1 MKSSFFILGMLGF
14 LLGSLSH
21 ADQSASVA
29 SEPSIG
35 LAEVFAAALDAN
47 PTLQIARSKLD
58 VGRAQRSQSTAQLLP
73 QISAGA
79 SLSENDQRNLEVS
92 VPDNEFT
99 GEKYNIQ
106 LQQVLF
112 NWQVFA
118 SRKRASYIVDQRESE
133 YFDALGML
141 LSDTS
146 ERYFSVLAA
155 EDKRALIAAERETLS
170 EQLKQAELRYERKLI
185 KITDLY
191 EVRSRLAMIRT
202 DEIDAESEVALA
214 KEALWEV
221 SGLEIER
228 LRPLSATV
236 QFPEISGNLDLWVE
250 RAMSDSRQLRARD
263 FALKAANASISERRG
278 AHYPTVSLVASRQKS
293 DIGYENS
300 QADKRM
306 STYYGVNVS
315 VPIFSG
321 GSSSAKVRE
330 AYHMAEMARSEHELV
345 RREVVRRTR
354 AAFLSANSNLKRIDA
369 AKVAVE
375 AATASSKAMKRGF
388 QLGTVTVI
396 DVFDALRQEFRAQ
409 RDLQQ
414 AKYAY
419 IHAMLSLK
427 KEAGSISQADIHMIN
442 SWLLPPA

>member
-1 MKSSFFILGMLGF
+1 L
-14 LLGSLSH
+14 
-21 ADQSASVA
+21 AEEASTPPA
-29 SEPSIG
+29 KASIG
-35 LAEVFAAALDAN
+35 LEEVFAAALEAN
-47 PTLQIARSKLD
+47 PSLQIALSKLE

-79 SLSENDQRNLEVS
+79 NLSENEQDFVDS
-92 VPDNEFT
+92 DSPVTEFP
-99 GEKYNIQ
+99 GEKYNLQ

-112 NWQVFA
+112 NWQAFA
-118 SRKRASYIVDQRESE
+118 NRKRASYIVDQRESE
-133 YFDALGML
+133 YFEALGTL
-141 LSDTS
+141 LSQTS
-146 ERYFSVLAA
+146 ERYFGVLAA

-170 EQLKQAELRYERKLI
+170 EQLKQAERRFERKLI
-185 KITDLY
+185 KVTDLF

-221 SGLEIER
+221 SGLEIDR
-228 LRPLSATV
+228 LHPLNEDID
-236 QFPEISGNLDLWVE
+236 FPEIQGNLNLWVG

-263 FALKAANASISERRG
+263 YALKAARATISERRG
-278 AHYPTVSLVASRQKS
+278 AHYPTVNLVASRQKS
-293 DIGYENS
+293 DIGYENTPS
-300 QADKRM
+300 QKRL

-315 VPIFSG
+315 IPIYSG

-330 AYHMAEMARSEHELV
+330 AYHMAEMAKSEHELV

-354 AAFLSANSNLKRIDA
+354 AAFLSANSSLKRIEASKTAVKA
-369 AKVAVE
+369 A
-375 AATASSKAMKRGF
+375 AASATAMKRGF

-396 DVFDALRQEFRAQ
+396 EVFDALRHEFRAQ

-427 KEAGSISQADIHMIN
+427 KEAGSISQADIGLIH
-442 SWLLPPA
+442 SWLLPAS